1 MINSVFNN
9 GRMSGAET
17 ALHLLKSNET
27 NQFNSDTKGSRGI
40 SPTVAAS
47 GNTPLSASS
56 SDAISTIQ
64 ELIAGKIDVNAVQ
77 TGSVYH
83 DTMTSIAES
92 LRNGSSV
99 SADGT
104 ITANPNMSDDELK
117 ELFTQVMKSHI
128 AQGKINDSGLVE
140 AIQSGKFEIVLE
152 GDMTGNPIFKQGR
165 FKVVGDGYGFISD
178 KAWRSEADNEAINA
192 FHASGKRVIES
203 GIGPMRFGIIF

>member
-40 SPTVAAS
+40 SPTVSAS

-56 SDAISTIQ
+56 SDAISRIQ

-104 ITANPNMSDDELK
+104 ITANPNMTDDELK

-128 AQGKINDSGLVE
+128 AQGKITEPGLAE

-152 GDMTGNPIFKQGR
+152 GDMIGNPIFKQGS

>member
-47 GNTPLSASS
+47 ANTPLSASS
-56 SDAISTIQ
+56 SDAISRIQ

-104 ITANPNMSDDELK
+104 ITANPNMTDDELK

-128 AQGKINDSGLVE
+128 AQGKITESGLAE

-152 GDMTGNPIFKQGR
+152 GDMTGNPIFKQGS

>member
-27 NQFNSDTKGSRGI
+27 NQFNSDTKDSRGI

-56 SDAISTIQ
+56 SDAISRIQ

-104 ITANPNMSDDELK
+104 ITANPNMTDDELK

-128 AQGKINDSGLVE
+128 AQGKITESGLAE

-152 GDMTGNPIFKQGR
+152 GDMTGNPIFKQGS

-178 KAWRSEADNEAINA
+178 KTWRSEADNEAINA

>member
-1 MINSVFNN
+1 
-9 GRMSGAET
+9 MSGAET

-27 NQFNSDTKGSRGI
+27 SQFNSDTKGSWGI

-56 SDAISTIQ
+56 SDAISRIQ

-128 AQGKINDSGLVE
+128 AQGKITESGLAE

-152 GDMTGNPIFKQGR
+152 GDMTGNPIFKQGS

-178 KAWRSEADNEAINA
+178 KAWRWEADNEAINA